1 MKDEEIKEFLI
12 QYDYDVRKTN
22 NARWIDQKCAI
33 DVVSVIAD
41 CIIDYVKENDGIDS
55 WFTAKDIWDHPYS
68 AEVIG
73 DYFNKVH
80 VLNTKARNEYD
91 KFFAQPIELFAYSN
105 VLLKYKKGNR
115 NFYRI
120 NNYNILEYI
129 SFSEKFA
136 YKFLVK
142 YISKV
147 LSDSDLLDSFEDFFV
162 YQTPEQYKE
171 TKDNFVT
178 FTISH
183 TPINNAVEVRRI
195 FIKVM
200 NPLACFNKSLGTR
213 RGHIS
218 KEIITFPDLRYAQK
232 NFRDIYANKPGDK
245 TRKEWERT
253 PDYIHLVNVI
263 EHKTNKAMKFLRQ
276 FNQKYRNGFSE
287 VCDEH
292 KGIGTQLHH
301 IFPRSR
307 FPELSYCYENIIV
320 LTPDQHLLYAHPNNH
335 TSEISIPYQKVMLEE
350 KCKRIDENISNDSVE
365 TIFSFDRL
373 VQILNKGFDKE
384 YDIVDNTYTTSLSI
398 IEECYSDI
406 L

>member
-253 PDYIHLVNVI
+253 PDHIHLVNVI